1 MERVTE
7 PRRYASGTRL
17 GGRYEKRMVFRR
29 EKMPMGKT
37 ISFVKGK
44 GSISHNNRDFIA
56 ENVDRERTAWN
67 VEYIK
72 QPIREA
78 YDQLFGEA
86 IAEYNA
92 KQKRKDRQV
101 TDYLNDIKNSSN
113 GEKQFYEIVVQI
125 GKKDDT
131 GVLDSEGNLSVDA
144 KTASEILDEYA
155 RSFQERNPNLYL
167 FNAVLHMDEATPH
180 LHLDYIPVA
189 HGYKT
194 KMHTRNSLTK
204 AIQEMGIAPAVS
216 KTDNETVHWQERERE
231 YLKGLCLERGIEA
244 EILGVKRDNY
254 TIPEYKAAMQATEEL
269 TAELEILNAEK
280 QEAEVAIA
288 YINSE
293 AENSCEEIEENK
305 QHLEEI
311 NAEIAEREKMCMAY
325 EKKIDKILNAGKPVK
340 KELDVIRK
348 RTKELPALLGG
359 EKSIKIS
366 EQDFERVMDM
376 AQASGTLQK
385 LNEAYD
391 IDMERMQIKIEK
403 LTSQVQILT
412 AKLVKAETFL
422 KMKKLFEEFKE
433 YLKPKSIK
441 KSLQGKKRSVEEY
454 DKVHLR
460 DEVKNDKGIAI

>member
-1 MERVTE
+1 
-7 PRRYASGTRL
+7 
-17 GGRYEKRMVFRR
+17 
-29 EKMPMGKT
+29 MGKT

-44 GSISHNNRDFIA
+44 GSISHNNREFVAD
-56 ENVDRERTAWN
+56 NVDWNRMDWN
-67 VEYIK
+67 VYYIQ
-72 QPIREA
+72 QPLREA
-78 YDQLFGEA
+78 YDQIFGQA
-86 IAEYNA
+86 IEEYNA
-92 KQKRKDRQV
+92 KQKRKDRWV
-101 TDYLNDIKNSSN
+101 TDYLTDIKNSGN
-113 GEKQFYEIVVQI
+113 NEKQFYEIVVQI
-125 GKKDDT
+125 GKKEDT
-131 GVLDSEGNLSVDA
+131 GVLGAEGQLSVDA
-144 KTASEILDEYA
+144 QTAKEILDEYV

-189 HGYKT
+189 HGYRT

-204 AIQEMGIAPAVS
+204 ALQEMGIEPATS
-216 KTDNETVHWQERERE
+216 KLDNETMHWQKRERDFIM
-231 YLKGLCLERGIEA
+231 GMCRERGLDVEV
-244 EILGVKRDNY
+244 LGEKRDNY
-254 TIPEYKAAMQATEEL
+254 TIPEYKAARQAADEL

-293 AENSCEEIEENK
+293 VKNSCEEIEENK

-311 NAEIAEREKMCMAY
+311 NEEIAEREKMCMAY

-412 AKLVKAETFL
+412 AKLVKAESFL

-460 DEVKNDKGIAI
+460 DEVKKDKGIAI

>member
-1 MERVTE
+1 
-7 PRRYASGTRL
+7 
-17 GGRYEKRMVFRR
+17 
-29 EKMPMGKT
+29 MGKT

-44 GSISHNNRDFIA
+44 GSISHNNREFVAD
-56 ENVDRERTAWN
+56 NVDWNRMDWN
-67 VEYIK
+67 VYYIQ
-72 QPIREA
+72 QPLREA
-78 YDQLFGEA
+78 YDQIFGQA
-86 IAEYNA
+86 IEEYNA
-92 KQKRKDRQV
+92 KQKRKDRWV
-101 TDYLNDIKNSSN
+101 TDYLTDIKNSGN
-113 GEKQFYEIVVQI
+113 NEKQFYEIVVQI
-125 GKKDDT
+125 GKKEDT
-131 GVLDSEGNLSVDA
+131 GVLGAEGQLSVDA
-144 KTASEILDEYA
+144 QAAKEILDEYV

-189 HGYKT
+189 HGYRT

-204 AIQEMGIAPAVS
+204 ALQKMGIEPATS
-216 KTDNETVHWQERERE
+216 KLDNETMHWQKRERDFIM
-231 YLKGLCLERGIEA
+231 GMCRERGLDVEV
-244 EILGVKRDNY
+244 LGEKRDNY
-254 TIPEYKAAMQATEEL
+254 TIPEYKAARQAADEL

-293 AENSCEEIEENK
+293 AKNSCEEIEENK

-311 NAEIAEREKMCMAY
+311 NEEIAEREKMCMAY

-412 AKLVKAETFL
+412 AKLVKAESFL

-460 DEVKNDKGIAI
+460 DEVKKTKELQYSISLGKERMKMEEPL

>member
-1 MERVTE
+1 
-7 PRRYASGTRL
+7 
-17 GGRYEKRMVFRR
+17 
-29 EKMPMGKT
+29 MGKT

-44 GSISHNNRDFIA
+44 GSISHNNREFVAD
-56 ENVDRERTAWN
+56 NVDWNRMDWN
-67 VEYIK
+67 VYYIQ
-72 QPIREA
+72 QPLREA
-78 YDQLFGEA
+78 YDQIFGQA
-86 IAEYNA
+86 IEEYNA
-92 KQKRKDRQV
+92 KQKRKDRWV
-101 TDYLNDIKNSSN
+101 TDYLTDIKNSGN
-113 GEKQFYEIVVQI
+113 NEKQFYEIVVQI
-125 GKKDDT
+125 GKKEDT
-131 GVLDSEGNLSVDA
+131 GVLCAEGQLSVDA
-144 KTASEILDEYA
+144 QTAKEILDEYV

-189 HGYKT
+189 HGYRT

-204 AIQEMGIAPAVS
+204 ALQEMGIEPATS
-216 KTDNETVHWQERERE
+216 KLDNETMHWQKRERDFIM
-231 YLKGLCLERGIEA
+231 GMCRERGLDVEV
-244 EILGVKRDNY
+244 LGEKRDNY
-254 TIPEYKAAMQATEEL
+254 TIPEYKAARQAADEL

-293 AENSCEEIEENK
+293 VKNSCEEIEENK

-311 NAEIAEREKMCMAY
+311 NEEIAEREKMCMAY

-412 AKLVKAETFL
+412 AKLVKAESFL

-460 DEVKNDKGIAI
+460 DEVKKDKGIAI